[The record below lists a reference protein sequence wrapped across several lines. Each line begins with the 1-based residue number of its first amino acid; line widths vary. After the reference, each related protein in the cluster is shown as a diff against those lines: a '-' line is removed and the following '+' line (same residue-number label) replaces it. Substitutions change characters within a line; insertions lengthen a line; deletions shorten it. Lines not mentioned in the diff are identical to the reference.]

1 MVKRLIRIL
10 FGVSICLI
18 PMLLATYIWLFHDD
32 DGETWVNTVGKYT
45 WYLAS
50 GQWDKLPE

>member
-1 MVKRLIRIL
+1 MKRILRIL
-10 FGVSICLI
+10 FGLPLCPF
-18 PMLLATYIWLFHDD
+18 PMLLGTYVWMWSD
-32 DGETWVNTVGKYT
+32 DGETWSESVGAIT